1 MATNPALRAAAEFQ
15 ADLYIECYAQ
25 ALRVREAMQDID
37 AQDDDDN
44 PKDEEPP
51 AGDDLPSV
59 DDEGTVIDAEAEIV
73 FQIASELYAGSREML
88 LKSIGVAPAAPPV
101 ERPAAPTAAPAPES
115 AGRRRLPMGDGRGG

>member
-1 MATNPALRAAAEFQ
+1 MANNPALRAAAEFQ

-37 AQDDDDN
+37 AQDDDD
-44 PKDEEPP
+44 KGDAKADEEP

-59 DDEGTVIDAEAEIV
+59 DDEGAVIDAEAEIV

-88 LKSIGVAPAAPPV
+88 LKSIVVAPAATPAPPAP
-101 ERPAAPTAAPAPES
+101 PASPAPEPT
-115 AGRRRLPMGDGRGG
+115 GRRRLTMGDGRGG